1 MLTQRIEAI
10 RQNYVNT
17 KPQISCERAKIWTD
31 SHRETEGQPVAIR
44 RARAF
49 YDCCDRLGVHI
60 FAGELVVGAIGE
72 FRKCGILTPEFSW
85 MWVDREMDTFDTRP
99 LDPYRMTDDQ
109 RAFVRREIFPYWKG
123 KSLEE
128 AFLARLPEEI
138 HAAARDYDPSRINR
152 YLVELAGE
160 FHRFYSA
167 CRIKGETPALLAAR
181 LKLADSVRS
190 VLANCLGL
198 LGVTAPEKM

>member
-60 FAGELVVGAIGE
+60 FAG
-72 FRKCGILTPEFSW
+72 
-85 MWVDREMDTFDTRP
+85 
-99 LDPYRMTDDQ
+99 
-109 RAFVRREIFPYWKG
+109 
-123 KSLEE
+123 
-128 AFLARLPEEI
+128 
-138 HAAARDYDPSRINR
+138 
-152 YLVELAGE
+152 
-160 FHRFYSA
+160 
-167 CRIKGETPALLAAR
+167 
-181 LKLADSVRS
+181 
-190 VLANCLGL
+190 
-198 LGVTAPEKM
+198 

>member
-72 FRKCGILTPEFSW
+72 FRKCGILTRSSPGCGW
-85 MWVDREMDTFDTRP
+85 TGRWTP
-99 LDPYRMTDDQ
+99 L
-109 RAFVRREIFPYWKG
+109 
-123 KSLEE
+123 
-128 AFLARLPEEI
+128 
-138 HAAARDYDPSRINR
+138 
-152 YLVELAGE
+152 
-160 FHRFYSA
+160 
-167 CRIKGETPALLAAR
+167 TPGPR
-181 LKLADSVRS
+181 TPI
-190 VLANCLGL
+190 G
-198 LGVTAPEKM
+198 

>member
-72 FRKCGILTPEFSW
+72 FSEVWYPHPGVL
-85 MWVDREMDTFDTRP
+85 
-99 LDPYRMTDDQ
+99 LDVGGPGD
-109 RAFVRREIFPYWKG
+109 G
-123 KSLEE
+123 HL
-128 AFLARLPEEI
+128 
-138 HAAARDYDPSRINR
+138 
-152 YLVELAGE
+152 
-160 FHRFYSA
+160 
-167 CRIKGETPALLAAR
+167 
-181 LKLADSVRS
+181 
-190 VLANCLGL
+190 
-198 LGVTAPEKM
+198 

>member
-60 FAGELVVGAIGE
+60 FAGELVVGHRGVSE
-72 FRKCGILTPEFSW
+72 VWYPHPGVL
-85 MWVDREMDTFDTRP
+85 
-99 LDPYRMTDDQ
+99 LDVGGPGD
-109 RAFVRREIFPYWKG
+109 G
-123 KSLEE
+123 HL
-128 AFLARLPEEI
+128 
-138 HAAARDYDPSRINR
+138 
-152 YLVELAGE
+152 
-160 FHRFYSA
+160 
-167 CRIKGETPALLAAR
+167 
-181 LKLADSVRS
+181 
-190 VLANCLGL
+190 
-198 LGVTAPEKM
+198 